1 MSAQA
6 ALREVKPEDIK
17 AMLALMR
24 QLETR
29 YFEESSFEELF
40 FQLLSDP
47 AMELQAAVLNG
58 EIVGFLSLR
67 YHLALNDGLAAA
79 LEEIAVDGRQR
90 EQGVGS
96 ALLEWAV
103 KRAGEKGCRM
113 KEVVCAHRR
122 RRAHEFYRKHGFGD
136 TGRRFQRSL

>member
-1 MSAQA
+1 MSAQV
-6 ALREVKPEDIK
+6 ALREVKPEDSK
-17 AMLALMR
+17 AILELMR

-58 EIVGFLSLR
+58 EVVGFVSLR
-67 YHLALNDGLAAA
+67 YHLALNHGLGAA
-79 LEEIAVDGRQR
+79 LEEIVVDGRRR
-90 EQGVGS
+90 EQGIGS
-96 ALLEWAV
+96 VLLEWAV
-103 KRAGEKGCRM
+103 KRGREEGCRM
-113 KEVVCAHRR
+113 MEVVCAHRR

>member
-17 AMLALMR
+17 AILALMR

-67 YHLALNDGLAAA
+67 YHLALNHGLAAA

-90 EQGVGS
+90 EQGIGS

-113 KEVVCAHRR
+113 MEVVCAHRR

>member
-6 ALREVKPEDIK
+6 ALREVKPENIK
-17 AMLALMR
+17 AMLALTR

-29 YFEESSFEELF
+29 YFEESSFEDLF

-47 AMELQAAVLNG
+47 AMDLQAAVLNG

-67 YHLALNDGLAAA
+67 YHLALNHGLAAA

-90 EQGVGS
+90 EQGIGS
-96 ALLEWAV
+96 ALLEWAM

-113 KEVVCAHRR
+113 MEVVCAHRR